1 MKHLTLVKIT
11 SAILLAVGL
20 TGCIHNPITTGLG
33 TESIS
38 VNQSKLDKTELKKYL
53 AIDNSRLAS
62 RLHISQILTRKQ
74 NDYLNVAVQIK
85 SDYHKS
91 QKLQYRISWF
101 DQQGFEIEPNKQNW
115 QAIDLHGGQN
125 KELLATAQQSQATSF
140 KFYIREVATQLQRF

>member
-1 MKHLTLVKIT
+1 MKQFTLVKLSSVIIF
-11 SAILLAVGL
+11 AIALS
-20 TGCIHNPITTGLG
+20 GCVHNPITTGIG
-33 TESIS
+33 TKTIS
-38 VNQSKLDKTELKKYL
+38 VNQKMLDETSLQNYIEV
-53 AIDNSRLAS
+53 DNSRLAG

-101 DQQGFEIEPNKQNW
+101 DQQGFEIEPNSQNW
-115 QAIDLHGGQN
+115 QPIDLHGGQN
-125 KELLATAQQSQATSF
+125 KELLGLAQNTQANSF